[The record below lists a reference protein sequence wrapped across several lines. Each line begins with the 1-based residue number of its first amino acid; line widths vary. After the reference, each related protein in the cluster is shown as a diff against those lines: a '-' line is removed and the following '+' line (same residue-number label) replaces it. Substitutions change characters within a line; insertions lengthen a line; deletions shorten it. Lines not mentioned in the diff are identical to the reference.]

1 MGTSV
6 GPQSLANASTLRHHA
21 LGATSR
27 ARILEVLAGIPGGL
41 DAKEIA
47 TQVDLHHNTVRS
59 HLNLLVK
66 AGVVARR
73 VEERSI
79 PGRPRVIFQ
88 ATEVE
93 SPLDPSPYELLAKI
107 LTSYLAGSAE
117 NPQEAAINL
126 GQAWGRYLSDRQA
139 PFQRISK
146 EQTLIRLLDQFAE
159 LGFQPE
165 LTCDD
170 EGDQMLLH
178 RCPFGEIAREEP
190 DVICSIHL
198 GLMRGALAEMG
209 GPVAAARLLPMV
221 KPSLCVAYLETTA
234 S

>member
-1 MGTSV
+1 MGTS
-6 GPQSLANASTLRHHA
+6 GSPQSPTNARTLRHHA

-27 ARILEVLAGIPGGL
+27 ARILEVLAAIPGGL
-41 DAKEIA
+41 DATEIA
-47 TQVDLHHNTVRS
+47 LQVDLHHNTVRA

-66 AGVVARR
+66 AGLVARR
-73 VEERSI
+73 AEERSI
-79 PGRPRVIFQ
+79 PGRPRVVFE
-88 ATEVE
+88 ATEDE
-93 SPLDPSPYELLAKI
+93 IPPEPSPYELLAKI

-117 NPQEAAINL
+117 NPQEAAIDL
-126 GQAWGRYLSDRQA
+126 GQVWGRYLSDRRA
-139 PFQRISK
+139 PFHRISK
-146 EQTLIRLLDQFAE
+146 EQALGRLLDQFAE

-170 EGDQMLLH
+170 KGDQMLLH
-178 RCPFGEIAREEP
+178 RCPFGEIAKVQP

-209 GPVAAARLLPMV
+209 SPVKAARLLPFV
-221 KPSLCVAYLETTA
+221 EPSLCVAYLEANA